1 MGKRVLASLASLAI
15 AALLPTTSHA
25 DPVAD
30 FFTGRPMTMVI
41 GYTSGGGYDLYA
53 RVLSKHMGKHLP
65 GNPTITPQNMPGAGS
80 LKAANF
86 LYSVAPK
93 DGSVIG
99 IFGRGMAMEPL
110 LGNTAAKY
118 DARKFSWLGSGSD
131 QISVCA
137 TWHTSRIKTWD
148 DAMKYPGTFA
158 GEGPGSD
165 PDLFA
170 TILRNVLGSPMKL
183 ISGYPGG
190 AEMNLAMERGEVDG
204 RCGWSWSSVKLSKSD
219 WIKEKK
225 LNFIL
230 QMALEKSPELPN
242 VPFVM
247 DYAKTDSQR
256 DIFKVILG
264 RQTMGWPFTAPPGV
278 PSDRVAALRKAFDD
292 TMRDPEFLAE
302 AKARKLDVNPMNGE
316 AVSKLVDAIYQTP
329 KASLDAARAAIVAK
343 DVVTRK
349 K

>member
-15 AALLPTTSHA
+15 ATLLPTTGRA
-25 DPVAD
+25 DSVAD
-30 FFTGRPMTMVI
+30 FFSGRQMTMVI

-137 TWHTSRIKTWD
+137 T
-148 DAMKYPGTFA
+148 
-158 GEGPGSD
+158 
-165 PDLFA
+165 
-170 TILRNVLGSPMKL
+170 
-183 ISGYPGG
+183 
-190 AEMNLAMERGEVDG
+190 
-204 RCGWSWSSVKLSKSD
+204 
-219 WIKEKK
+219 
-225 LNFIL
+225 
-230 QMALEKSPELPN
+230 
-242 VPFVM
+242 
-247 DYAKTDSQR
+247 
-256 DIFKVILG
+256 
-264 RQTMGWPFTAPPGV
+264 
-278 PSDRVAALRKAFDD
+278 
-292 TMRDPEFLAE
+292 
-302 AKARKLDVNPMNGE
+302 
-316 AVSKLVDAIYQTP
+316 
-329 KASLDAARAAIVAK
+329 
-343 DVVTRK
+343 
-349 K
+349 